1 MAHILVV
8 APPAAGHIN
17 PTLGV
22 VAELVERGHRVTYAT
37 TERYRDR
44 IAETG
49 ATLLAHESTMPPPA
63 TKPYTLEGS
72 DLTRGLLAGLR
83 ETRVRPAELR
93 DRLAGDRPDL
103 VLFDGLTAWWGRLL
117 ARGMDVPAVPCWPN
131 FVSNEHWSLM
141 GTYIRSNRLDPRL
154 WWFAVRMQRLASAA
168 GLTLAE
174 LVDGVG
180 TGVHGQLVFLP
191 RSFQFAHETFDASY
205 HFVGPCPGART
216 FQGTWSPPVS
226 GRPVCLVSLG
236 TVYSANR
243 PFYELAL
250 EALRGSGRHVVLVVG
265 EHVDPGSLGAAGPHV
280 EVHRSVPQLQVLEH
294 ATVFVTH
301 GGMNS
306 VLEAARARVPMV
318 AVPQM
323 AEQRANADRLT
334 QLDLGE
340 QLTPDRL
347 TGAALHAAV
356 DRVAGDTRIAAGLD
370 RIAAE
375 MERAGGTDAA
385 ADLLEA
391 ALHGP
396 VTASRA

>member
-22 VAELVERGHRVTYAT
+22 VADMVGRGHRVTYAT
-37 TERYRDR
+37 TARYRDR

-63 TKPYTLEGS
+63 AKPYTLTGT

-83 ETRVRPAELR
+83 ESRVRPAELR
-93 DRLAGDRPDL
+93 RRLAGDRPDL
-103 VLFDGLTAWWGRLL
+103 VVFDGLTAWWGRLL
-117 ARGMDVPAVPCWPN
+117 ARELDVPVVPCWPN
-131 FVSNEHWSLM
+131 FVANEHWSLM

-154 WWFAVRMQRLASAA
+154 WWFALRMQRLAFAA

-174 LVDGVG
+174 LVDSVG
-180 TGVHGQLVFLP
+180 TGVRAQLVFLP
-191 RSFQFAHETFDASY
+191 RSFQFAHETFDDTH

-216 FQGTWSPPVS
+216 FQGTWSPPAS
-226 GRPVCLVSLG
+226 GRQVCLVSLG
-236 TVYSANR
+236 TVYSADR
-243 PFYELAL
+243 GFYELAL
-250 EALRGSGRHVVLVVG
+250 AALRESGLHVVLVVG
-265 EHVDPGSLGAAGPHV
+265 EHVDPGSFGPQGPHV
-280 EVHRSVPQLQVLEH
+280 EIHRSVPQLQVLEH
-294 ATVFVTH
+294 AAVFVTH

-334 QLDLGE
+334 ELDLGE
-340 QLTPDRL
+340 WLDPAGL
-347 TGAALHAAV
+347 SAGALRAAV
-356 DRVAGDTRIAAGLD
+356 DRVTGDRRLAAGLD

-375 MERAGGTDAA
+375 MERAGGTSAA

-396 VTASRA
+396 VTAART